1 MVSADGEGSA
11 LASQPLTPF
20 GHEPD
25 TLCASRLALYSASED
40 MEERAG
46 EENPRPA
53 RVEERE
59 AVACADM
66 LAYSRGVRSVDSTE
80 ETVRFGL
87 RFMHFRIGVQKARLW
102 RDSAERLSAFRVASR
117 ASGRGH

>member
-11 LASQPLTPF
+11 LASQLLTPF

-25 TLCASRLALYSASED
+25 TLCASRLALYSASEHV
-40 MEERAG
+40 EERAG

-59 AVACADM
+59 AVACVDM
-66 LAYSRGVRSVDSTE
+66 LAYSRDVRSVDGTE
-80 ETVRFGL
+80 ESVRFGSV
-87 RFMHFRIGVQKARLW
+87 FMHFRIDV
-102 RDSAERLSAFRVASR
+102 
-117 ASGRGH
+117 

>member
-11 LASQPLTPF
+11 LASQLLPPF

-40 MEERAG
+40 TEER

-53 RVEERE
+53 RVEERD

-66 LAYSRGVRSVDSTE
+66 LAYSRDVRSVDGTE
-80 ETVRFGL
+80 ESVQSGS
-87 RFMHFRIGVQKARLW
+87 RFMHFRIGV
-102 RDSAERLSAFRVASR
+102 
-117 ASGRGH
+117 